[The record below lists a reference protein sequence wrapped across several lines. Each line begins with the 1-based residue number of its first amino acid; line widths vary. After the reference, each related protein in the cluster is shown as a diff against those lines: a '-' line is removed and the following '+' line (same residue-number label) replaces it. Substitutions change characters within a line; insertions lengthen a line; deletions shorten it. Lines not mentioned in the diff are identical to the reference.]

1 MNSFFR
7 RPESLWIHPDVL
19 LVLPLSCGTAALPS
33 RGWLILCQQGVD
45 APVNLLV
52 DTGAQAC
59 AYAGDMSAVDTPP
72 VSSAAILRFLRV
84 TLHVAFAVLLAVG
97 VLRLLMVESE
107 APRRYF
113 FLALSIALA
122 VIYLVGT
129 VAEKR
134 FSTGLS
140 QRNPRRWAVLWLAV
154 ITVLWAVLMM
164 GSVEFSWLVFPLFF
178 LHLHLLPRWAGI
190 VMVLVMTAGV
200 VVAQWMSSGADVPPL
215 PVVVGPVFGMAFAV
229 ATSKA
234 YRLLYQEGENQRQA
248 ADELRRTRAELAAT
262 QHESGVLAERAR
274 LAREIH
280 DTLAQGFSSIIL
292 VSRAARRSVSSG
304 DMESAEES
312 LAMVEATAAE
322 NLAEA
327 RNFVRGLSSPAL
339 AETSLAESLSRLCS
353 QTQREARARGGSLRC
368 SFRLDGEPIDLP
380 QPYRVTLLRA
390 AQASLANVWLHAK
403 ADSAVVSLSF
413 LGSEV
418 TLDVFDDGRG
428 FELKSLADTVAGR
441 ADGSGFGLRSLR
453 ERVEAQRGTLTIESA
468 PGEGTVVAIRLPL
481 GGAENSVQEHGAG
494 EHNG

>member
-1 MNSFFR
+1 MI
-7 RPESLWIHPDVL
+7 LW
-19 LVLPLSCGTAALPS
+19 
-33 RGWLILCQQGVD
+33 RQGVD
-45 APVNLLV
+45 PPVNLLV
-52 DTGAQAC
+52 DTAVQAC
-59 AYAGDMSAVDTPP
+59 AYAGDMSAVDAPP

-97 VLRLLMVESE
+97 VLRLLITDT
-107 APRRYF
+107 RGLDRYL
-113 FLALSIALA
+113 FLALSVVLA
-122 VIYLVGT
+122 AIYLVGT

-140 QRNPRRWAVLWLAV
+140 QRNPRRWTVLWLGL
-154 ITVLWAVLMM
+154 ITVLWAVLMV
-164 GSVEFSWLVFPLFF
+164 GSAEFSWLVFPLFF

-190 VMVLVMTAGV
+190 TMVLLMTAGV
-200 VVAQWMSSGADVPPL
+200 VIAQWISSGADVPPL

-292 VSRAARRSVSSG
+292 VSRAARRSLSAG
-304 DMESAEES
+304 DLESTEES

-327 RNFVRGLSSPAL
+327 RNFVRGLASPAL
-339 AETSLAESLSRLCS
+339 AQSSLAESLSRLCS
-353 QTQREARARGGSLRC
+353 QTQREARARGGALRC

-380 QPYRVTLLRA
+380 QPYKVTLLRA

-403 ADSAVVSLSF
+403 AESAVVSLAF

-428 FELKSLADTVAGR
+428 FDTESLADAVAGR

-453 ERVEAQRGTLTIESA
+453 ERVVAQGGKLTIESA

-481 GGAENSVQEHGAG
+481 GDGFISIQGDD
-494 EHNG
+494 NG